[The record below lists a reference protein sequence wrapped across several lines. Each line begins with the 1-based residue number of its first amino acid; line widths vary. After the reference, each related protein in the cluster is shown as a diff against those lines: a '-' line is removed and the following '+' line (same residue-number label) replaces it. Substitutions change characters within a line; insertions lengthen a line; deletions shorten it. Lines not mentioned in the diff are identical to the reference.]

1 MKNKLLTV
9 VVTLS
14 MVFTSLFSGTT
25 ILATTNAEADYE
37 IYPTPQQVAYK
48 QGSYIIRP
56 NVNAIVEEKVDSA
69 TTNRLDEILRSKN
82 KQVTKDPSKQAGKTN
97 IYLGIYGSNKSVD
110 QYVKSKYKFN
120 KDIFDKE
127 GAYFLASNNDE
138 IVVLGK
144 NSDAVF
150 YGLTTL
156 KHIFNQMDGSTI
168 RNFEIED
175 YANTKIRGFIEGY
188 YGIPWSNEDRME
200 LMKFGGDFKM
210 TSYIFA
216 PKNDPY
222 HKEKW
227 REKYPAEE
235 LAKLKEMVSIGNQTK
250 CRFVWTAHPFM
261 GGFNQQDY
269 KNEIKTLIAKFEHL
283 YTDAGVRQFGVLGDD
298 VGGLPRSIVVEMMQE
313 VSAWAKSK
321 GDVYDTVFCPG
332 GYNHSWQGD
341 YSELN
346 EYDKGFPENIHIF
359 WTGEAVCKPIEQV
372 TLNHFRTHNK
382 PNGEKRRAP
391 LFWLNWP
398 VNDINHSRMI
408 MGHGTNMLKTDI
420 NVEDLAGAVTNPMQ
434 ESEPSKV
441 AIFQL
446 ADYTWNVKGYTG
458 KKSWEDSFKY
468 IEPNASDELH
478 TLAKHMSNPEPNG
491 HGLVMPESEELAPK
505 LAAFKE
511 NLKQAKI
518 DVNKAN
524 ELIEEFETIASAC
537 DNLHTKSKNDEL
549 KKDLK
554 PFTDSLKDL
563 SNANIQYIKAR
574 LALDNGNKL
583 EAFNFYTAGQNEY
596 NASTKHEK
604 PMLGGGTEFVDP
616 GSTQLIPFAKHMEKE
631 LSPIMNEFIA
641 GGEGEAKLQITAS
654 SSYNTW
660 YQGNINSIIDG
671 NEKNHA
677 WYGGMPKA
685 KDYFQVDFNIPQT
698 VYGVHI
704 LNGKHDKQD
713 DTFQSGK
720 VMYQLS
726 DKTWHQLGTEVYNN
740 HPKRIDISGVE
751 IKDVIAVRYE
761 CVEGGNN
768 WPAMREF
775 KVSLQPENGTQFTKE
790 VIRTKE
796 HWGDANNPNDAK
808 IVDGNKSTGVQYPVR
823 NDITGD
829 DRDHTLVGDFIGVKL
844 SQPIILGKIDILQGH
859 VENTED
865 YFHNVK
871 LQYSNDGTNWKDFPE
886 LGEFVKQKHI
896 QVDVSDKNIKAQY
909 VRVVNTK
916 KQHNW
921 IGMREFDVKEKEFF
935 NAKAYT
941 NVEDLKTLGA
951 NVHNESSSLA
961 PKDNVTLN
969 KDQYVG
975 IKLDRIHEI
984 TSIAKELEKADGITL
999 EVGMNEYEFTPYTQ
1013 GKNVNARYIR
1023 LINKTD
1029 KPISFNIKK
1038 LATTSREFYPKSYL
1052 AADSNFAIHE
1062 ADSKPA
1068 SNLFD
1073 GDWTTQV
1080 IFQASQHKGN
1090 KFVYDLGQEID
1101 INKLEVVCRDSE
1113 HDYPRHAKIFVSTDK
1128 QTWTPIMEL
1137 GKQDADYEGEATD
1150 QDNIMNVLPD
1160 HKTSYN
1166 TKTVDNIGKKARYIK
1181 FEITRNKAG
1190 NDKWVRFQEFII
1202 NDGAYV
1208 PSTNNPTFES
1218 NVKDTFGG
1226 QYAYLVDQ
1234 NLSSA
1239 YIPSEKNGKLT
1250 YHISDNNKVNTIKLV
1265 QAIDPISNA
1274 VVKARVQGQKELITL
1289 GTLSQTVNEFVL
1301 PDNTVLLDVEIE
1313 WSNVTPILK
1322 EMVLSNTKYGA
1333 TNKTELDKLLTEK
1346 VETSTWTTSS
1356 KKAYESAIEAGKKVK
1371 ASEKISQT
1379 SIDSAVIAI
1388 KNAKENAAIKGDM
1401 ALLEKALQDAI
1412 KDKESYTAKSWRLY
1426 ENVLNAIKA
1435 AKENAENTSTKDV
1448 EKLLTT
1454 LENAKTKLVYNPSN
1468 MEESVLAVQAENDFI
1483 ATVEKSELIYT
1494 ENSWKAYK
1502 ESKKAIDT
1510 LIEKNRGTAVHPT
1523 EFKKALDSMKA
1534 SKDALVNI
1542 SELKTLIKEFEETD
1556 KSMYSKE
1563 TFSKYEKAV
1572 NDSKS
1577 LLVDGTKE
1585 AVVNAISKINNA
1597 KKGLQLNTSLETLN
1611 KLIKECEGIDG
1622 SNYTK
1627 ASFDALNSVLA
1638 EVKGKDLTNLSDQ
1651 ELKAE
1656 INKLNNAKN
1665 GLISVE
1671 ALKESLKVAK
1681 DLDKNLYTSSS
1692 YNNLNKVIKDSEKLL
1707 NNGTKEEISKQI
1719 SNIDQAIKGLVL
1731 RANEKDVK
1739 EYMESIQLVDGS
1751 LYTKESYNAYMSAYN
1766 VLNKLVSNLDD
1777 LSVETYLKAKDNFEA
1792 AKANLVKLTDKKPT
1806 DSSNG
1811 SNNGSN
1817 KKPSTGST
1825 TNTALLWSVLLGA
1838 GAVLLLTLKRRNVET
1853 K

>member
-1 MKNKLLTV
+1 MRKKLLTTL
-9 VVTLS
+9 VTLT
-14 MVFTSLFSGTT
+14 MIVTSLFQGVTVF
-25 ILATTNAEADYE
+25 ATTQNVQKDYE
-37 IYPTPQQVAYK
+37 IYPVPHQVNYNN
-48 QGSYIIRP
+48 GEYIIRP
-56 NVNAIVEEKVDSA
+56 DVNAIVEDKIDSA
-69 TTNRLDEILRSKN
+69 TRNRLDEILKSKN
-82 KQVTKDPSKQAGKTN
+82 KNVTKISSKQEGKTN
-97 IYLGIYGSNKSVD
+97 IYLGIYDSNSTVD
-110 QYVKSKYKFN
+110 QYVKSNYN
-120 KDIFDKE
+120 IDKDLFKKE

-150 YGLTTL
+150 YGLTSL

-168 RNFEIED
+168 RNFEIKD
-175 YANTKIRGFIEGY
+175 YADTKIRGFIEGY

-216 PKNDPY
+216 PKDDPY

-227 REKYPAEE
+227 REEYPADE
-235 LAKLKEMVSIGNQTK
+235 LAKLKKMVEVGNASK

-261 GGFNQQDY
+261 GGFDRNNADA
-269 KNEIKTLIAKFEHL
+269 EIDRLIAKFEHL
-283 YTDAGVRQFGVLGDD
+283 YNDAGIRQFGVLGDD
-298 VGGLPRSIVVEMMQE
+298 VGGLPRSIVIKMMTK
-313 VSAWAKSK
+313 VSEWAKSK

-332 GYNHSWQGD
+332 GYNHAWQGD

-346 EYDKGFPENIHIF
+346 EYDEGFPKDVQIF
-359 WTGEAVCKPIEQV
+359 WTGEAVCQPIEQK
-372 TLNHFRTHNK
+372 TLEHFRNQNSNHH
-382 PNGEKRRAP
+382 GKRRAP

-408 MGHGTNMLKTDI
+408 MGHATKMLQTDI
-420 NVEDLAGAVTNPMQ
+420 NTEDLAGAVTNPMQ

-446 ADYTWNVKGYTG
+446 ADYSWNVKGYTG

-511 NLKQAKI
+511 ELKQAKI
-518 DVNKAN
+518 DVSKAN
-524 ELIEEFETIASAC
+524 ELIDEFEVIIAAC
-537 DNLHTKSKNDEL
+537 DDLHTKSKNDEL

-563 SNANIQYIKAR
+563 CNANIQYIKAR

-583 EAFNFYTAGQNEY
+583 EAFNLYTAGQNDY
-596 NASTKHEK
+596 KASTSYVK
-604 PMLGGGTEFVDP
+604 PMLGGGTENVDP
-616 GSTQLIPFAKHMEKE
+616 GSTELIPFAKHMEKQ
-631 LSPIMNEFIA
+631 LSPVMNEFIS
-641 GGEGEAKLQITAS
+641 GGEGETKLQITAS
-654 SSYNTW
+654 SSYTAW
-660 YQGNINSIIDG
+660 YQGNIDCIIDG

-685 KDYFQVDFNIPQT
+685 KDYFQVNFNIPQT

-720 VMYQLS
+720 VMYQLKDES
-726 DKTWHQLGTEVYNN
+726 WHQLGTEVYNN
-740 HPKRIDISGVE
+740 HPKRVDISGVE
-751 IKDVIAVRYE
+751 VKDVIAVRYE

-775 KVSLQPENGTQFTKE
+775 KVALQPENGTQFTKE

-796 HWGDANNPNDAK
+796 HWAVYSGNENS
-808 IVDGNKSTGVQYPVR
+808 IVDGNGSTGVEFKVR
-823 NDITGD
+823 NDIQGD
-829 DRDHTLVGDFIGVKL
+829 DRDCTLKGDYIGVKL
-844 SQPIILGKIDILQGH
+844 SQAITLGVIDILQGQS
-859 VENTED
+859 ENTSNGN
-865 YFHNVK
+865 YFKKVK
-871 LQYSNDGTNWKDFPE
+871 LQYSMDGQHWQDIEGLSVFDNKP
-886 LGEFVKQKHI
+886 HI
-896 QVDVSDKNIKAQY
+896 HVDLSSKNIKAQY
-909 VRVVNTK
+909 VRLENQE

-921 IGMREFDVKEKEFF
+921 IGMREFDVKEKQFF
-935 NAKAYT
+935 NSKAYT
-941 NVEDLKTLGA
+941 NVDELKTLGA

-961 PKDNVTLN
+961 PKDDVTLN
-969 KDQYVG
+969 KNQYVG

-984 TSIAKELEKADGITL
+984 TSIAKELENADGITL
-999 EVGMNEYEFTPYTQ
+999 EVGMNEYEFIPYTE

-1029 KPISFNIKK
+1029 APVTFNLKK
-1038 LATTSREFYPKSYL
+1038 LTTASREFYPKSYL
-1052 AADSNFAIHE
+1052 AADSNFAIYE

-1101 INKLEVVCRDSE
+1101 LNKLEVVCRDSE

-1128 QTWTPIMEL
+1128 QSWTPVMEL

-1208 PSTNNPTFES
+1208 PSVNNPTFES

-1226 QYAYLVDQ
+1226 QYGYLVDQ

-1239 YIPSEKNGKLT
+1239 YIPAEKNGKLT

-1265 QAIDPISNA
+1265 QAINPISNA
-1274 VVKARVQGQKELITL
+1274 VVKARIQGQEGLITL

-1301 PDNTVLLDVEIE
+1301 PDNTVLFDVVIE
-1313 WSNVTPILK
+1313 WNNVTPMLK
-1322 EMVLSNTKYGA
+1322 EMVLLNTKYGE

-1346 VETSTWTTSS
+1346 VDTSSWTTGS
-1356 KKAYESAIEAGKKVK
+1356 KKSYEAAIEAGKKVK
-1371 ASEKISQT
+1371 VSEKISQT
-1379 SIDSAVIAI
+1379 SIDSVVTAI
-1388 KNAKENAAIKGDM
+1388 QNAKENAEIKGDM
-1401 ALLEKALQDAI
+1401 TLLENALQNSV
-1412 KDKESYTAKSWRLY
+1412 KDKENYTAKSWRLY
-1426 ENVLNAIKA
+1426 ENAVNAIKA
-1435 AKENAENTSTKDV
+1435 AKENAENTSNKDV
-1448 EKLLTT
+1448 EKLLAN
-1454 LENAKTKLVYNPSN
+1454 LENAKNKLVFNPSN
-1468 MEESVLAVQAENDFI
+1468 MEESVLAIQAENDFI
-1483 ATVEKSELIYT
+1483 TSVEKSDLIYT

-1502 ESKKAIDT
+1502 DAKNAIHV
-1510 LIEKNRGTAVHPT
+1510 LIEQNKETAVHPT

-1534 SKDALVNI
+1534 SKDALVNV
-1542 SELKTLIKEFEETD
+1542 SELKALIKEFEATD

-1577 LLVDGTKE
+1577 LLVNGTNENVAK
-1585 AVVNAISKINNA
+1585 AISEINNA
-1597 KKGLQLNTSLETLN
+1597 KKGLQLNTSLEALN
-1611 KLIKECEGIDG
+1611 KLIKEIESLDA

-1627 ASFDALNSVLA
+1627 ESFNTLNSVLN
-1638 EVKGKDLTNLSDQ
+1638 EVKNKDLANLTEK

-1656 INKLNNAKN
+1656 ISKLNDAKN
-1665 GLISVE
+1665 QLVSVE
-1671 ALKESLKVAK
+1671 ALKESLKVAQG
-1681 DLDKNLYTSSS
+1681 LDKNLYTSSS
-1692 YNNLNKVIKDSEKLL
+1692 YKNLEKLIADSQKL
-1707 NNGTKEEISKQI
+1707 FNNGTKAEISKQI
-1719 SNIDQAIKGLVL
+1719 SVIDHAVKGLVL
-1731 RANEKDVK
+1731 RANENDVK
-1739 EYMESIQLVDGS
+1739 EYLESIQLVDGS

-1766 VLNKLVSNLDD
+1766 SLNKLASNLDD
-1777 LSVETYLKAKDNFEA
+1777 LSAETYLNAKENFEA
-1792 AKANLVKLTDKKPT
+1792 AKANLVKLTDKQPS
-1806 DSSNG
+1806 D
-1811 SNNGSN
+1811 SNNGSSE
-1817 KKPSTGST
+1817 KPSTGSS

-1853 K
+1853 E